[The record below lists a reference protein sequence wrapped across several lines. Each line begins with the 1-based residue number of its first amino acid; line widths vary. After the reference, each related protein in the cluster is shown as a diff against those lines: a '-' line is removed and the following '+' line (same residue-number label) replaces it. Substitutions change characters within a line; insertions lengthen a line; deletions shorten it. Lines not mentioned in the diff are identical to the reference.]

1 MYVGAPESVHKHA
14 VIDQDYLL
22 PNPMHLPSVILPF
35 GATQKSF
42 ATVFHE
48 GTSKL
53 VFHITRNPIY
63 KNVYY

>member
-1 MYVGAPESVHKHA
+1 MFVGLSESFHKNA
-14 VIDQDYLL
+14 VIDHEYLL
-22 PNPMHLPSVILPF
+22 PNPMHHSSVIPPF

-48 GTSKL
+48 GTSKTI
-53 VFHITRNPIY
+53 FHIPRNPIY